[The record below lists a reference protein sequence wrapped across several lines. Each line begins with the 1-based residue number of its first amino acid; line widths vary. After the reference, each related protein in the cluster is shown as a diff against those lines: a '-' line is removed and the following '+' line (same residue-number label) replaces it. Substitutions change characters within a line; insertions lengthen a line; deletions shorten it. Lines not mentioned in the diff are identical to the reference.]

1 MSLIPKQLMQIFQS
15 NLIVWLL
22 MYKVKINKKWIMLKI
37 HLAVIID
44 TNLKLLNKLNFK
56 HLKEM
61 LNKTE

>member
-1 MSLIPKQLMQIFQS
+1 MALIPKQLMQIFQS